1 MSRLTERLPS
11 AVLLVVACALWGG
24 ATVMNKAL
32 LVAIPPVSLLVIQLV
47 PSAVVLWVAVLLSGL
62 RLPKA
67 SLLVPLVMLGLLNP
81 GISYTLSLMGLARI
95 SASVSTLLWAVEPL
109 MVLAIAAVVLRERMT
124 WALLSVI
131 VVGVLG
137 VALVANLREGV
148 ASADND
154 LAGILLLLSAFSA
167 VRSTP
172 CLPESWP
179 TALIL
184 CPRSP
189 PAGGPAR
196 AGPFSFSL
204 VIRDRLYGRSR
215 RNAAPDDRDGNSLRT
230 PILRDGLLALHYR
243 ATLGPGCGCGE
254 LLQRHSG
261 LWRRARLSLPRRNA
275 VHDSMGRRRGY
286 PPFRHRARSADTRG
300 GSGVGR
306 ALKVGEEGPCSISD
320 ARVRAFASRSS
331 VTGRARGL

>member
-47 PSAVVLWVAVLLSGL
+47 PSDVVLWVAVLLSGL

-67 SLLVPLVMLGLLNP
+67 SLLPLVMLGLLNP
-81 GISYTLSLMGLARI
+81 GISYTLSLTGLARI

-137 VALVANLREGV
+137 VALVANLRV

-154 LAGILLLLSAFSA
+154 LAGILLLLSAVLCCAFYTVFARKLANSVDPLSTVAIQQATGAGWA
-167 VRSTP
+167 VLLLLGDTRYGSLADLGSTP
-172 CLPESWP
+172 LPMIGTAILSGLLYYATAYWLYI
-179 TALIL
+179 TAL
-184 CPRSP
+184 RSV
-189 PAGGPAR
+189 PAAV
-196 AGPFSFSL
+196 AASYFN
-204 VIRDRLYGRSR
+204 VIPVFGV
-215 RNAAPDDRDGNSLRT
+215 
-230 PILRDGLLALHYR
+230 GLAFLF
-243 ATLGPGCGCGE
+243 LGE
-254 LLQRHSG
+254 T
-261 LWRRARLSLPRRNA
+261 LSLIQWVGAGAILLSVIALVRLTPEVA
-275 VHDSMGRRRGY
+275 PASA
-286 PPFRHRARSADTRG
+286 AR
-300 GSGVGR
+300 
-306 ALKVGEEGPCSISD
+306 
-320 ARVRAFASRSS
+320 
-331 VTGRARGL
+331 